1 MWVVALGPVPP
12 MPLKKGVDWL
22 RGYPAWLQRAALGPE
37 APPFRGLA
45 ASQVCARYVAVY

>member
-1 MWVVALGPVPP
+1 VTIAVAALVAVWVVA
-12 MPLKKGVDWL
+12 KGVDWL

-45 ASQVCARYVAVY
+45 ASQVGYDHSW